1 MDEVKIHELRQWLI
15 KAHHDLRSVRQLLA
29 AEPPLLDTA
38 AYHCQQAAEKSLKAF
53 LVLQDSSFS
62 KTHLLSHLV
71 EQCAVVEPRFTE
83 LSEAAEFLT
92 PFATSFRY
100 PGDVLEPMQDD
111 VETGLKLAE
120 HIVDFVLALMP
131 DVVGRDSRRLS

>member
-1 MDEVKIHELRQWLI
+1 MDEAKSHELRQWLI

-29 AEPPLLDTA
+29 A
-38 AYHCQQAAEKSLKAF
+38 
-53 LVLQDSSFS
+53 
-62 KTHLLSHLV
+62 
-71 EQCAVVEPRFTE
+71 EPRFTE

-120 HIVDFVLALMP
+120 QIVGFVLVLMP
-131 DVVGRDSRRLS
+131 DTIGQDLRIVS